1 MKYNLSILFAT
12 IILFSGCIKDDFID
26 DFVDAT
32 LRINNI
38 PDTIKI
44 NTSFQFEFQYL
55 NNIGLEEDLDGQWS
69 SSDPDIVTIDNSGL
83 ATALTVGKTDVSVQV
98 RTNDTLLIAST
109 TVYVGQNTV
118 SEAIEKSGTIRTTS
132 TYLLEGSFSLRE
144 EGGNLT
150 LRFEDDYR
158 ASTALPGLYVYLTNN
173 PNSTNSAL
181 EIGAVTTFSGAHTYT
196 IEDVDIS
203 EYQYILYFCK
213 PFNVEVGEGLIE

>member
-1 MKYNLSILFAT
+1 
-12 IILFSGCIKDDFID
+12 
-26 DFVDAT
+26 
-32 LRINNI
+32 
-38 PDTIKI
+38 
-44 NTSFQFEFQYL
+44 
-55 NNIGLEEDLDGQWS
+55 
-69 SSDPDIVTIDNSGL
+69 
-83 ATALTVGKTDVSVQV
+83 
-98 RTNDTLLIAST
+98 
-109 TVYVGQNTV
+109 
-118 SEAIEKSGTIRTTS
+118 
-132 TYLLEGSFSLRE
+132 LRE